1 MIPCPP
7 INTDRHNHTGPA
19 TTLNPAGVWAG
30 RIYLSTKLCKEGAL
44 LLRCLAASRPHC
56 NPCKQ
61 ILLQATGTVGFCYGE
76 KKLQFLHRK
85 CVKAGKNEKV
95 LAGPKNLKKP
105 PRGAFPIFLLSV
117 SPVADPERRGQ
128 LCQGLG
134 KASLAERHQIQTQLF
149 QTRKLLKIRI
159 SGDICTAELERDAMD
174 L

>member
-1 MIPCPP
+1 M
-7 INTDRHNHTGPA
+7 
-19 TTLNPAGVWAG
+19 
-30 RIYLSTKLCKEGAL
+30 E
-44 LLRCLAASRPHC
+44 
-56 NPCKQ
+56 
-61 ILLQATGTVGFCYGE
+61 
-76 KKLQFLHRK
+76 RK
-85 CVKAGKNEKV
+85 SCSFYTESVKAGKNEKV
-95 LAGPKNLKKP
+95 LARPKNLKKP
-105 PRGAFPIFLLSV
+105 PRGAFPISLLSV